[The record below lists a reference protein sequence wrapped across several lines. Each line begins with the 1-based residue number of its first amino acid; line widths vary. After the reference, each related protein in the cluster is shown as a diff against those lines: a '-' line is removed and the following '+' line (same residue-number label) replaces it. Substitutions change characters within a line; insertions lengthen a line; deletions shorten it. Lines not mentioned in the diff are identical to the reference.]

1 MWIDFVLYILI
12 VYYIFVNKI
21 TRWTGFQTFHQ
32 LRLHTGFSFSNGFF
46 GGFFGI
52 FFGIRRKRLWHKIHT
67 NTCLSCLL
75 NIASQRWICPLG
87 SYYTEVR
94 QTQFNLVE
102 DIAVSLNS
110 ETNGSLPEFWS
121 ISLNLAITVK

>member
-21 TRWTGFQTFHQ
+21 TKWTGFQTFHQ

-46 GGFFGI
+46 GGFFGS
-52 FFGIRRKRLWHKIHT
+52 FFDTKFTL

-75 NIASQRWICPLG
+75 NIASQRWICLLG
-87 SYYTEVR
+87 SY
-94 QTQFNLVE
+94 
-102 DIAVSLNS
+102 
-110 ETNGSLPEFWS
+110 
-121 ISLNLAITVK
+121 